1 VKGKSVPRRGADNGH
16 RFARRDGERNLVQ
29 NGQRLATAVDTLG
42 QIANLNHHCCCLSYH
57 ATMLRFPICH
67 SLLLAGLLLLGPAAL
82 AARTILVFGDSLSA
96 GYGIRQD
103 ASWPALLARRLQE
116 KKLDYSVVNASI
128 SGETS
133 AGGRARIGAAL
144 NRYSPQVVIVAL
156 GANDGLRGLPPKLMA
171 ANLQAMIDASRQAGA
186 RILLVGMRM
195 PPNYGPDYTA
205 SFENA
210 FKDLARNNKI
220 RLVPFMM
227 EGFADKR
234 HFFQQDGIHPVA
246 DAQPII
252 LDTIWR
258 ELAPLLRR

>member
-1 VKGKSVPRRGADNGH
+1 
-16 RFARRDGERNLVQ
+16 
-29 NGQRLATAVDTLG
+29 
-42 QIANLNHHCCCLSYH
+42 
-57 ATMLRFPICH
+57 M
-67 SLLLAGLLLLGPAAL
+67 
-82 AARTILVFGDSLSA
+82 
-96 GYGIRQD
+96 
-103 ASWPALLARRLQE
+103 
-116 KKLDYSVVNASI
+116 
-128 SGETS
+128 
-133 AGGRARIGAAL
+133 
-144 NRYSPQVVIVAL
+144 VVIEL

-234 HFFQQDGIHPVA
+234 HLFQQDGIHPVA